1 MQEDD
6 NKTQKEKN
14 TAEAI
19 YILCWVV
26 FVVGGTLLITTL
38 ALSVDYLSRSK
49 GKASLEIIIIL
60 GGIVVYNVIPFLV
73 LKCYLSKNVKW
84 CSCLVI
90 VTSAN
95 VTSYLFCW
103 LMIGIMINP
112 TWGLT
117 VALLVCSI
125 FAALVYAVYLYL
137 DTTDDN
143 LPQVV
148 AQNSSCCKNLHTFL
162 FCGSGFLA
170 VLLLVFIILFAG
182 QSYNSKETGDEVLK
196 TILLYFIGAF
206 ISWISW
212 KKHPLHPG
220 TAQKGTPAAGTAQ
233 NGTPAAGTAQN
244 GTPAAGTAQN
254 GTPAAGTAQNGTPA
268 AGTAQNGTP
277 AAGTAQNGTPAAGT
291 AQNGTPPDGTAQNG
305 TPPEGTAENG
315 TPTTGTALSG
325 PRNELEMKPLIDKPK
340 GN

>member
-1 MQEDD
+1 LGFVILSGPLLSKFVLAMQEDD

-254 GTPAAGTAQNGTPA
+254 GTPAAGTAQNGTP
-268 AGTAQNGTP
+268 
-277 AAGTAQNGTPAAGT
+277 
-291 AQNGTPPDGTAQNG
+291 PDGTAQNG

>member
-1 MQEDD
+1 MQEKD

-14 TAEAI
+14 IAKAI
-19 YILCWVV
+19 YILCCVV
-26 FVVGGTLLITTL
+26 LVVGSILLMT
-38 ALSVDYLSRSK
+38 AFGLSIK
-49 GKASLEIIIIL
+49 GKASPEITCTIIL
-60 GGIVVYNVIPFLV
+60 VVGYTVIPFLV
-73 LKCYLSKNVKW
+73 LFCLLNVKSSC

-125 FAALVYAVYLYL
+125 SAALVYAVYLYL

-143 LPQVV
+143 SSQV
-148 AQNSSCCKNLHTFL
+148 AAENSSCSKKLHTFL
-162 FCGSGFLA
+162 FCGSGFFA
-170 VLLLVFIILFAG
+170 VLLLVVIILFAG
-182 QSYNSKETGDEVLK
+182 QSYNSKETADEVLK

-220 TAQKGTPAAGTAQ
+220 TAQNALPPTGTAQNGPPPAETAQNGPPPAGTAQ
-233 NGTPAAGTAQN
+233 NGPSPAGTAQN
-244 GTPAAGTAQN
+244 GPSPAGTAQN
-254 GTPAAGTAQNGTPA
+254 GPPPAGTVKNGSKAQNVSVPVSCSRSSSKGKGYTKY
-268 AGTAQNGTP
+268 
-277 AAGTAQNGTPAAGT
+277 
-291 AQNGTPPDGTAQNG
+291 
-305 TPPEGTAENG
+305 
-315 TPTTGTALSG
+315 
-325 PRNELEMKPLIDKPK
+325 EMQHLIDKAK
-340 GN
+340 RN